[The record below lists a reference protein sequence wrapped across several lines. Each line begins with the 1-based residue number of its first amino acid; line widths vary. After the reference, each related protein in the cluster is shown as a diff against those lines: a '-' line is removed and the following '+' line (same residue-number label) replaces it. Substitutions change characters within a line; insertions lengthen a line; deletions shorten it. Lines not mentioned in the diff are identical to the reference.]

1 MVGEAGE
8 RLALATGAMS
18 ITAVVAAVR
27 DAEAAGCEAAL
38 IGEGVR
44 EADAFVASAA
54 ALSSTRRIRVGPGV
68 VTVHDRHPAALARAA
83 ATLDR
88 LAPGRAVLGV
98 GRGERA
104 SVETGLGLPWEGSQA
119 ALSDTLHI
127 CRALL
132 SGTAVDHH
140 GERWSARL
148 DALPRRAA
156 PQTPI
161 PLLLAAV
168 GARTLRLA
176 GAAADGVL
184 LNYGATPEY
193 IRWATAQVAA
203 GAAAAG
209 RPPDAVDVYGY
220 VLVARTDLGGDGG
233 VLARIRDRLRSLLA
247 NRDQAAALLAP
258 IGLDAATPLDDS
270 LVERLAAVGTG
281 AQVRERIAA
290 LVDAGVRCPV
300 VLPSGLRALLE

>member
-1 MVGEAGE
+1 M
-8 RLALATGAMS
+8 ALATGAMS
-18 ITAVVAAVR
+18 VGAIVTAVR
-27 DAEAAGCEAAL
+27 EAEAAGCEAAL

-54 ALSSTRRIRVGPGV
+54 ALTTTTRIRVGPGV
-68 VTVHDRHPAALARAA
+68 VTVADRHPAVVARAA

-88 LAPGRAVLGV
+88 LAAGRTLLGL
-98 GRGERA
+98 GRGERSWVA
-104 SVETGLGLPWEGSQA
+104 SQLGLPWQGSQA
-119 ALSDTLHI
+119 ALEDTLQI

-132 SGTAVDHH
+132 SGSAVDHH
-140 GERWSARL
+140 GQRWSARL

-156 PQTPI
+156 PEAPI

-168 GARTLRLA
+168 GASTLRLA

-193 IRWATAQVAA
+193 VRWATARVAE
-203 GAAAAG
+203 GATTAG
-209 RPPDAVDVYGY
+209 RPPAAVDVYCY
-220 VLVARTDLGGDGG
+220 VLIARTDLGAGAVLDGVRG
-233 VLARIRDRLRSLLA
+233 HLRSLLA

-258 IGLDAATPLDDS
+258 IGLDPGAPLDDS
-270 LVERLAAVGTG
+270 LVGRLAAVGTG

-290 LVDAGVRCPV
+290 LVEAGVRCPV

>member
-1 MVGEAGE
+1 MVGEAAE

-18 ITAVVAAVR
+18 VGAIVAAVR

-54 ALSSTRRIRVGPGV
+54 ALSSTTRIRVGPGV
-68 VTVHDRHPAALARAA
+68 VTVADRHPAALARAA

-88 LAPGRAVLGV
+88 LASGRTLLGL
-98 GRGERA
+98 GRGERP

-119 ALSDTLHI
+119 ALEDALRI
-127 CRALL
+127 CRVLL
-132 SGTAVDHH
+132 TGSAVDHH
-140 GERWSARL
+140 GARWSARL

-156 PQTPI
+156 PHAPI

-193 IRWATAQVAA
+193 IRWATARVAE
-203 GAAAAG
+203 GASAAG
-209 RPPDAVDVYGY
+209 RPPAAVDVYGY
-220 VLVARTDLGGDGG
+220 VLIARTDLGDDGG
-233 VLARIRDRLRSLLA
+233 VLDGVRDRLRSLLA
-247 NRDQAAALLAP
+247 NRDQTAALLTP
-258 IGLDAATPLDDS
+258 IGLDAGTALDDS

-290 LVDAGVRCPV
+290 LVEAGVRCPV